1 MSTEEQIEALKDLK
15 RIVEERENMKDKIT
29 ICEWCG
35 LTYPKNGWKYYKIHV
50 RNMSIEKVIE
60 NIEKGTKD
68 NDFEKH
74 IICSDCYERLKECE
88 EC

>member
-1 MSTEEQIEALKDLK
+1 MVTEEQIETLKDLK
-15 RIVEERENMKDKIT
+15 RMLEERKNIKDKIT
-29 ICEWCG
+29 TCEFCG
-35 LTYPKNGWKYYKIHV
+35 MTYPIGGWKYYKILV

-74 IICSDCYERLKECE
+74 VICSDCYERLKECE